1 MSNIRRITVL
11 LFAAAALS
19 LGTVGCKSGDKAGSA
34 DHSKN
39 ENSQKKTEPPKGD
52 HPKH

>member
-19 LGTVGCKSGDKAGSA
+19 LGTVGCKSGGKADNA
-34 DHSKN
+34 DHPK
-39 ENSQKKTEPPKGD
+39 EKKTEQPKGD